1 MRAATGGMWDGE
13 WRNQMLGTYGFLG
26 WILIGL
32 IAGALAKWIMPGK
45 DPGGCIVTILLGIG
59 GALLAGFVGNAVGWY
74 TQGQAGGF
82 IAATLG
88 AIVILWLYRLLMR
101 RR

>member
-1 MRAATGGMWDGE
+1 
-13 WRNQMLGTYGFLG
+13 MLGTYGVLG

-32 IAGALAKWIMPGK
+32 VAGALAKLIMPGK
-45 DPGGCIVTILLGIG
+45 DPGGCLVTILLGIG
-59 GALLAGFVGNAVGWY
+59 GALLAGFVGNALGWY
-74 TQGQAGGF
+74 SQGQAGGF

-88 AIVILWLYRLLMR
+88 AIVILWIYRLLMR

>member
-1 MRAATGGMWDGE
+1 
-13 WRNQMLGTYGFLG
+13 MLETYGFFG
-26 WILIGL
+26 WLLIGL
-32 IAGALAKWIMPGK
+32 LAGALAKFIMPGR
-45 DPGGCIVTILLGIG
+45 DPGGCFVTIALGIA
-59 GALLAGFVGNAVGWY
+59 GALLMGILGNALGWY

-88 AIVILWLYRLLMR
+88 AILILFFYRLALAR

>member
-1 MRAATGGMWDGE
+1 
-13 WRNQMLGTYGFLG
+13 MLETYSILG

-32 IAGALAKWIMPGK
+32 LAGALAKWIMPGK
-45 DPGGCIVTILLGIG
+45 DPGGCVVTILLGVA
-59 GALLAGFVGNAVGWY
+59 GALLAGFVGNAIGWY
-74 TQGQAGGF
+74 SRGQAGGF

-88 AIVILWLYRLLMR
+88 AIIILWLYRILAAR

>member
-1 MRAATGGMWDGE
+1 
-13 WRNQMLGTYGFLG
+13 MLGTYGFLG

-32 IAGALAKWIMPGK
+32 IAGALAKLIMPGK
-45 DPGGCIVTILLGIG
+45 DPGGCLVTILLGVG

-74 TQGQAGGF
+74 SQGQAGGF

-88 AIVILWLYRLLMR
+88 AIVILWIYRLLMR

>member
-1 MRAATGGMWDGE
+1 
-13 WRNQMLGTYGFLG
+13 MLETYGFFG
-26 WILIGL
+26 WLLIGL
-32 IAGALAKWIMPGK
+32 LAGALAKFIMPGR
-45 DPGGCIVTILLGIG
+45 DPGGCLVTVALGIA
-59 GALLAGFVGNAVGWY
+59 GAMLMGFIGNALGWY

-88 AIVILWLYRLLMR
+88 AILILFVYRLMVAR